1 MPLIELDG
9 LPGVV
14 RVVKWVPNN
23 KDYLVGRR
31 FFREHLAGQEAGR
44 LVLLAVKKNRFR
56 VDEARRGRDRNIDNL
71 LTRVEFCR
79 VEVEKALQNVQS
91 AVGGVFWER
100 RPERFN
106 ISQEL
111 NLRFDFTVQNAAL
124 VIVVLIL
131 VVVNALVNCE
141 PVNLLQIGNIL
152 LEYHIRNQKQVQTVR
167 AQAIL
172 ECARFF
178 LV

>member
-1 MPLIELDG
+1 
-9 LPGVV
+9 
-14 RVVKWVPNN
+14 
-23 KDYLVGRR
+23 
-31 FFREHLAGQEAGR
+31 
-44 LVLLAVKKNRFR
+44 
-56 VDEARRGRDRNIDNL
+56 
-71 LTRVEFCR
+71 
-79 VEVEKALQNVQS
+79 VEKALQNVQS

-152 LEYHIRNQKQVQTVR
+152 FEDHIRNQKQVQTVR